1 MQIDRIKEAV
11 TYHKNREREEQTAPP
26 AVSMPK
32 PDTLKETKA
41 EQLNLFEEKLL
52 TKKAVQEYKL
62 IGQVFDTYWLVEFQE
77 QLYIIDQHVALMKE
91 WCMRKHC
98 TGMKDRTFTSQ
109 YLSPPIILNL
119 SMQEARLLTEHMEL
133 FTENRF

>member
-1 MQIDRIKEAV
+1 
-11 TYHKNREREEQTAPP
+11 
-26 AVSMPK
+26 MPK

-77 QLYIIDQHVALMKE
+77 QLYIIDQHAAHERVVYKKTL
-91 WCMRKHC
+91 H
-98 TGMKDRTFTSQ
+98 GMKDRTFTSQ
-109 YLSPPIILNL
+109 YLSPADYFKPFYAGGSVID
-119 SMQEARLLTEHMEL
+119 RTYG
-133 FTENRF
+133 TVYKNRF